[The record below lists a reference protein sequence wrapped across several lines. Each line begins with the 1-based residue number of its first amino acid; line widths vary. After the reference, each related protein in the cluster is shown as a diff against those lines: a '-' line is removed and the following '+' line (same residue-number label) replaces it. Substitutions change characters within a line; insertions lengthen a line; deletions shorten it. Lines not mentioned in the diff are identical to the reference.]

1 MLADIFFY
9 IGDNVVFIVLMV
21 VLKKLTQLS
30 FKETKPVDN
39 LFHGCLLI
47 NGAVAVRIVPE
58 NVGYDVFSVLQQGN
72 CQKQDIAGTVQC
84 LNIVSR
90 MGEKQLA
97 EAVKGDAESF
107 RIVFL
112 KGLCQ
117 ALLKKTDIKGIVG
130 TIVFYIVLKACN
142 RMLRIC
148 NLTRLSGTLV
158 GVTDAKG
165 SVYGASDTAAEG
177 NIVVIGQSAADA
189 LQNFRQFPVAG

>member
-47 NGAVAVRIVPE
+47 NGAGSRPDCPGKCRIRCFLRPATGKLPE
-58 NVGYDVFSVLQQGN
+58 TGIG
-72 CQKQDIAGTVQC
+72 GTVQC

-117 ALLKKTDIKGIVG
+117 ALLKKH
-130 TIVFYIVLKACN
+130 
-142 RMLRIC
+142 
-148 NLTRLSGTLV
+148 
-158 GVTDAKG
+158 
-165 SVYGASDTAAEG
+165 
-177 NIVVIGQSAADA
+177 
-189 LQNFRQFPVAG
+189 